1 MKTAHKL
8 YDRGQPPKL
17 IDALGEVTHNGRTYK
32 VAREQVATGEIYL
45 SIKLYNATGKFIKRL
60 MIDEDIAAKIGLI
73 LIDKNAW
80 PIDRRFPTLFHDE
93 EVPSVSQR

>member
-1 MKTAHKL
+1 MNKDHKL

-17 IDALGEVTHNGRTYK
+17 IDALGEVAHNGRTYK

-60 MIDEDIAAKIGLI
+60 MIDEDIAAKIGVI

-80 PIDRRFPTLFHDE
+80 PIDRRFPALFQDKE
-93 EVPSVSQR
+93 ASDVS